1 MWKENPR
8 VRSSVSGLLR
18 VVNLRLSAIFIA
30 TINVTVMEE
39 IQLYLDEARELMQK
53 AYVHVG
59 NELVKIRAGKANPSM
74 LDGVQV
80 SYYGTMSPI
89 NQVASITT
97 PDARTIF
104 IKPWE
109 KNLIHEIE
117 KAIINANL
125 GVTPQNDGQQVIL
138 NVPQLTEERRRQLV
152 KQVGQEVEHGKVS
165 IRNIRKETN
174 EQIKKIKGVSE
185 DDIKNGEEEV
195 QKLTNEFIAKMD
207 ALMKKKESEIMT
219 V

>member
-1 MWKENPR
+1 MD
-8 VRSSVSGLLR
+8 
-18 VVNLRLSAIFIA
+18 
-30 TINVTVMEE
+30 E
-39 IQLYLDEARELMQK
+39 IQLYLDDARELMQK
-53 AYVHVG
+53 AFVHVG

-80 SYYGTMSPI
+80 SYYGAMSPI
-89 NQVASITT
+89 NQVASVTT

-109 KNLIHEIE
+109 KGLIQEIE

-138 NVPQLTEERRRQLV
+138 NVPMLTEERRRQLV
-152 KQVGQEVEHGKVS
+152 KQVGQEVEHGKIS

-174 EQIKKIKGVSE
+174 EHLKKIKGVSE
-185 DDIKNGEEEV
+185 DDVKNAEDTV
-195 QKLTNEFIAKMD
+195 QKLTDEYIHKVD
-207 ALMKKKESEIMT
+207 GLMKKKESEIMT